1 MAVHFFYDQQIRR
14 FLLQFIRMV
23 SNFQVEF
30 GTTDPATGKLALQTV
45 PVIYGDQSRQAA
57 FMLRPSQNTMS
68 AVPAMAAYI
77 TGLRYDRERVQDPF
91 FVSKVNLRERMIDP
105 VTGLPT
111 SQQGDAFTVERLMP
125 VPYRMTVKLDIW
137 TSNTEQ
143 KLQLVEQMATLFN
156 PSLEIQST
164 DNYIDWTSLS
174 IITLTDVNWDSRT
187 VPTGSEDPISIAT
200 MTFEIPIWISPPA
213 KLKKLGV
220 VQKIISQAWDSSG
233 QNLTGQAGGGGMGD
247 AIGDPEKTLTRR
259 AWNVMRYGIVY
270 SGNTLQLI
278 KYDDVPAINVH
289 TVDEFNHPAV
299 GITRSGTPDKW
310 PAFLNLYGVVKNGIS
325 EIRLEQPN
333 GHEIVG
339 TIAMHPTDPTLLLYE
354 PFGDTLPSNT
364 LQPVNAI
371 IYPEKVNVDDLL
383 IDKLTGNYKVAAG
396 TRFLILKSIG
406 SAMSSQSAAAWT
418 PNGHAL
424 IANANDIIEYDGT
437 RWFVSFDSQRTIDA
451 EFVTN
456 VNTNVQFRWNG
467 ESWLRSYEGAYREGK
482 WTLIL

>member
-1 MAVHFFYDQQIRR
+1 
-14 FLLQFIRMV
+14 
-23 SNFQVEF
+23 
-30 GTTDPATGKLALQTV
+30 
-45 PVIYGDQSRQAA
+45 
-57 FMLRPSQNTMS
+57 
-68 AVPAMAAYI
+68 MAAYI
-77 TGLRYDRERVQDPF
+77 TGLKYDRERVQDPF
-91 FVSKVNLRERMIDP
+91 FVSKVHLRERMIDP
-105 VTGLPT
+105 VTGMPT
-111 SQQGDAFTVERLMP
+111 SQQGDAFTVERMMP
-125 VPYRMTVKLDIW
+125 VPYRLTVKLDIW

-143 KLQLVEQMATLFN
+143 KLQLVEQIATLFN

-174 IITLTDVNWDSRT
+174 IITLTDVSWDSRS
-187 VPTGSEDPISIAT
+187 VPVGGEDPISIAT

-220 VQKIISQAWDSSG
+220 VQKVISQVWDGSTSP
-233 QNLTGQAGGGGMGD
+233 TD

-278 KYDDVPAINVH
+278 RYDDIPAINIH
-289 TVDEFNHPAV
+289 TADQYNDPAL

-325 EIRLEQPN
+325 EIRLEQQN
-333 GHEIVG
+333 GHEIIG
-339 TIAMHPTDPTLLLYE
+339 TIALHPTDPTLLLYE
-354 PFGDTLPSNT
+354 PFVDTLPANT
-364 LQPVNAI
+364 LHPVNAI
-371 IYPEKVNVDDLL
+371 IDPEKVNVDDLL
-383 IDKLTGNYKVAAG
+383 IDKLTGNYKVATG

-406 SAMSSQSAAAWT
+406 SSYSSQSAAAWT

-424 IANANDIIEYDGT
+424 IAHANDIIEYNGT
-437 RWFVSFDSQRTIDA
+437 RWFVSFDSQNSIET

-456 VNTNVQFRWNG
+456 VNTNVQFRWTG